1 MKQVQLWMGHSDFS
15 TTADI
20 YAHLAP
26 GALVESAGVLG
37 SLLGEEPAET
47 ASENKKAEGIA
58 FGFFAWKG
66 ESE

>member
-37 SLLGEEPAET
+37 SLLGEKPAET
-47 ASENKKAEGIA
+47 ASEN
-58 FGFFAWKG
+58 
-66 ESE
+66 

>member
-26 GALVESAGVLG
+26 GALMESAGVLG
-37 SLLGEEPAET
+37 CPAGGGT
-47 ASENKKAEGIA
+47 SGNDIGKLKKPKALPSA
-58 FGFFAWKG
+58 FFF
-66 ESE
+66 ERRE

>member
-1 MKQVQLWMGHSDFS
+1 MSSSIFMFTLVGLYAVDMKQVQLWMGHSDFS

-37 SLLGEEPAET
+37 SLLGEEPVEMT
-47 ASENKKAEGIA
+47 SEN
-58 FGFFAWKG
+58 
-66 ESE
+66 